1 MADSTSEFLY
11 PVTICGATICDA
23 TAVEAVER
31 PNDLVERPN
40 DLVERPNDLVEKRY
54 DILRNALLERF
65 SAPACVAELCHLIQ
79 TGIRDNDLQVR
90 YKYINLLFDRI
101 WGKPVQPTAVQTTQL
116 PPPPTVPSLVA
127 DPVIP
132 GIRIEFV
139 NAPADV
145 KDVRLS
151 KSGGRKSDSG
161 GQKSD
166 RKVFAQNVVSDPLR
180 GLEDPPTVGGL
191 K

>member
-1 MADSTSEFLY
+1 MADSTSELLY
-11 PVTICGATICDA
+11 PTICGSSNPRSGPSNPRSGPTICDA
-23 TAVEAVER
+23 TATAVEA
-31 PNDLVERPN
+31 
-40 DLVERPNDLVEKRY
+40 VERPNDLVEKRY

-101 WGKPVQPTAVQTTQL
+101 WGKPVQPTAVQTTQI
-116 PPPPTVPSLVA
+116 PPPPTVSLVA

-161 GQKSD
+161 GRKSD
-166 RKVFAQNVVSDPLR
+166 RKMFARDA
-180 GLEDPPTVGGL
+180 TVGGFTDDRSYLGGL

>member
-1 MADSTSEFLY
+1 MAADSTSEFLY
-11 PVTICGATICDA
+11 PVTICGPVTICEPVTICDA
-23 TAVEAVER
+23 TATAIVE
-31 PNDLVERPN
+31 
-40 DLVERPNDLVEKRY
+40 VEKRY

-65 SAPACVAELCHLIQ
+65 SSPACVAELCHLIQ

-116 PPPPTVPSLVA
+116 PPPTVPSLVA

-151 KSGGRKSDSG
+151 KSGGRKSDRRMFEH
-161 GQKSD
+161 K
-166 RKVFAQNVVSDPLR
+166 
-180 GLEDPPTVGGL
+180 
-191 K
+191 

>member
-1 MADSTSEFLY
+1 MADSTSELLY
-11 PVTICGATICDA
+11 PVTICGTTICDA
-23 TAVEAVER
+23 TVVEA
-31 PNDLVERPN
+31 VERPN

-161 GQKSD
+161 GRKSD
-166 RKVFAQNVVSDPLR
+166 RKVFAQDA
-180 GLEDPPTVGGL
+180 TVGGFTDDRSYLGGL